1 MTPFRMTQEGACYA
15 DAVLWATQAGVI
27 SGYGDGRFGP
37 NDPVSREQIAVILWR
52 YAGSPA
58 AQGEDFADE
67 ASISTWAADAV
78 DWARSAGL
86 MTGQEGNRF
95 APQASATRA
104 ETAVILRAF
113 RTMNTPET
121 PETPAE
127 ESNVLVAYFS
137 ATGNTER
144 VANAIAEATGGDLFE
159 LTPADPYTDADLDW
173 TDESS
178 RVVREYENPEER
190 DVALTVDTPDN
201 WADYD
206 VVYLGYPIWWG
217 IAAWP
222 VRQLCGGQRLHRQD
236 RHPLL
241 HLLQLRPGR
250 ERRAAGGAGGHRHL
264 AGGPAVPRRRLSGGR
279 GRLGG
284 EPGPGVIMNLKGGAS
299 IWKTWKSKVVLITG
313 ASSGIGRETAR
324 VLARHGAKVV
334 LSARREDRLKEL
346 AAELGRTRRLSALR
360 RDPPGGYARPWPLW
374 PRSGS
379 AGWMCC
385 SPTRASCP
393 AAACLN

>member
-1 MTPFRMTQEGACYA
+1 MRNLKRTGAALMTLALISSLNLNALAAVEDTGYADIDAGSWYADAVEYVRDNGLMSGTTATTFEPGGTTTRAMLAQILYREAGSPAVSGNDTFTDTQEGAWYA

-113 RTMNTPET
+113 RTMNAPET

-222 VRQLCGGQRLHRQD
+222 VNDFVASNDFTGKTVIPFCTSSSSGLGESGQLLAD
-236 RHPLL
+236 
-241 HLLQLRPGR
+241 
-250 ERRAAGGAGGHRHL
+250 L
-264 AGGPAVPRRRLSGGR
+264 AGTGTWLEGERFRSSASQEDVTAWVES
-279 GRLGG
+279 LG
-284 EPGPGVIMNLKGGAS
+284 L
-299 IWKTWKSKVVLITG
+299 
-313 ASSGIGRETAR
+313 
-324 VLARHGAKVV
+324 
-334 LSARREDRLKEL
+334 
-346 AAELGRTRRLSALR
+346 
-360 RDPPGGYARPWPLW
+360 
-374 PRSGS
+374 
-379 AGWMCC
+379 
-385 SPTRASCP
+385 
-393 AAACLN
+393 

>member
-1 MTPFRMTQEGACYA
+1 MRNLKRTGAALMTLALISSLNLNALAAVEDTGYADIDAGSWYADAVEYVRDNGLMSGTTATTFEPGGTTTRAMLAQILYREAGSPAVSGNDTFTDTQEGAWYA

-58 AQGEDFADE
+58 AQGEDFADA

-113 RTMNTPET
+113 RTMNTAER

-190 DVALTVDTPDN
+190 DVARTVDTPDN

-222 VRQLCGGQRLHRQD
+222 VNDFVASNDFTGKTVIPFCTSSSSGLGESGQLLAD
-236 RHPLL
+236 
-241 HLLQLRPGR
+241 
-250 ERRAAGGAGGHRHL
+250 L
-264 AGGPAVPRRRLSGGR
+264 AGTGTWLEGERFRSSASQEDVTAWVES
-279 GRLGG
+279 LG
-284 EPGPGVIMNLKGGAS
+284 L
-299 IWKTWKSKVVLITG
+299 
-313 ASSGIGRETAR
+313 
-324 VLARHGAKVV
+324 
-334 LSARREDRLKEL
+334 
-346 AAELGRTRRLSALR
+346 
-360 RDPPGGYARPWPLW
+360 
-374 PRSGS
+374 
-379 AGWMCC
+379 
-385 SPTRASCP
+385 
-393 AAACLN
+393 

>member
-1 MTPFRMTQEGACYA
+1 MRNLKRTGAALMTLALISSLNLNALAAVEDTGYADIDAGSWYADAVEYVRDNGLMSGTTATTFEPGGTTTRAMLAQILYREAGSPAVSGNDTFTDTQEGAWYA

-159 LTPADPYTDADLDW
+159 LTPAAPYTDADLDW

-222 VRQLCGGQRLHRQD
+222 VNDFVASNDFTGKTVIPFCTSSSSGLGESGQLLAD
-236 RHPLL
+236 
-241 HLLQLRPGR
+241 
-250 ERRAAGGAGGHRHL
+250 L
-264 AGGPAVPRRRLSGGR
+264 AGTGTWLEGERFRSSASQEDVTAWVES
-279 GRLGG
+279 LG
-284 EPGPGVIMNLKGGAS
+284 L
-299 IWKTWKSKVVLITG
+299 
-313 ASSGIGRETAR
+313 
-324 VLARHGAKVV
+324 
-334 LSARREDRLKEL
+334 
-346 AAELGRTRRLSALR
+346 
-360 RDPPGGYARPWPLW
+360 
-374 PRSGS
+374 
-379 AGWMCC
+379 
-385 SPTRASCP
+385 
-393 AAACLN
+393 

>member
-1 MTPFRMTQEGACYA
+1 MRNLKRTGVALMTLALISSLNLNALAAVEDTGYADIDAGSWYADAVEYVRDNGLMSGTTATTFEPGGTTTRAMLAQILYREAGSPAVSGNDTFTDTQEGAWYA

-37 NDPVSREQIAVILWR
+37 NDPVSREQIAVILCR

-222 VRQLCGGQRLHRQD
+222 VNNFVASNDFTGKTVIPFCTSSSSGLGESGQLLAD
-236 RHPLL
+236 
-241 HLLQLRPGR
+241 
-250 ERRAAGGAGGHRHL
+250 L
-264 AGGPAVPRRRLSGGR
+264 AGTGTWLEGERFRSSASQEDVNAWVES
-279 GRLGG
+279 LG
-284 EPGPGVIMNLKGGAS
+284 L
-299 IWKTWKSKVVLITG
+299 
-313 ASSGIGRETAR
+313 
-324 VLARHGAKVV
+324 
-334 LSARREDRLKEL
+334 
-346 AAELGRTRRLSALR
+346 
-360 RDPPGGYARPWPLW
+360 
-374 PRSGS
+374 
-379 AGWMCC
+379 
-385 SPTRASCP
+385 
-393 AAACLN
+393 

>member
-1 MTPFRMTQEGACYA
+1 MRNLKRTGVALMTLALISSLNLNALAAVEDTGYADIDAGSWYVDAVEYVRDNGLMSGTTATTFEPGGTTTRAMLAQILYREAGSPAVSGNDTFTDTQEGAWYA

-222 VRQLCGGQRLHRQD
+222 VNDFVASNDFTGKTVIPFCTSSSSGLGESGQLLAD
-236 RHPLL
+236 
-241 HLLQLRPGR
+241 
-250 ERRAAGGAGGHRHL
+250 L
-264 AGGPAVPRRRLSGGR
+264 AGTGTWLEGERFRSSASQEDVNAWVES
-279 GRLGG
+279 LG
-284 EPGPGVIMNLKGGAS
+284 L
-299 IWKTWKSKVVLITG
+299 
-313 ASSGIGRETAR
+313 
-324 VLARHGAKVV
+324 
-334 LSARREDRLKEL
+334 
-346 AAELGRTRRLSALR
+346 
-360 RDPPGGYARPWPLW
+360 
-374 PRSGS
+374 
-379 AGWMCC
+379 
-385 SPTRASCP
+385 
-393 AAACLN
+393 